1 MKDKKEILKGLLL
14 SEQDTLNKFAE
25 LVKKSRKLFGIEEK
39 TKKIIIHNPNLYNDE
54 KIIIMLIGKYFS
66 KELDLID
73 SSEMTSRDIS
83 DELSIKITTISAPLG
98 KLVQDGYVRRDD
110 EKYKVNFYKVDEI
123 LERLNAKY
131 DKYEMKITPGLKTSR
146 RKPVSK
152 NNKSVKSSKTN
163 LSNKKR
169 RIKKKEIRIPKIT
182 FSESPR
188 SIADLAKDLDV
199 TLDKL
204 RIVFDYDENDIHLL
218 RKKHKN
224 KDSEEAFFNAI
235 LILTSIY
242 YHKYSRE
249 IKVTDLKKMLKDVKV
264 SLNDK
269 FKRDMGLAFR
279 RPFIFE
285 KGDSY
290 KITDSGIKL
299 GLSLIKEFIDD

>member
-1 MKDKKEILKGLLL
+1 
-14 SEQDTLNKFAE
+14 
-25 LVKKSRKLFGIEEK
+25 
-39 TKKIIIHNPNLYNDE
+39 
-54 KIIIMLIGKYFS
+54 
-66 KELDLID
+66 
-73 SSEMTSRDIS
+73 MTSRDIS